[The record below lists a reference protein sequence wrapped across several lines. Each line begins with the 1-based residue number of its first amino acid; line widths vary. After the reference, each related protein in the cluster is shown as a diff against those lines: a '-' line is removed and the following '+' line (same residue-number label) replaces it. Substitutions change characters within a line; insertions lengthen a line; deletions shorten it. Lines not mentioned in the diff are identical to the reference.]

1 MVTQKEKGSMEIL
14 HVDQTV
20 PIKAVDVKLNPL
32 RRRHDELFAKAHRW
46 RGLLNPHVDLAGEE
60 SEYLEARIE
69 LPGAEIELSKL
80 KMEIGKLE
88 RERVRVR
95 QVEVEKTERALDSQE
110 EEILKDLDAA
120 FEKVEALNYKLLNV
134 EEARGRLGC
143 HPTIDF
149 KGWPEF
155 MPNSPNHTPRVHWWR
170 ESLRENGRLK

>member
-1 MVTQKEKGSMEIL
+1 MVKQKENVAELI
-14 HVDQTV
+14 HVDQSDAVKRVDSRLV
-20 PIKAVDVKLNPL
+20 PLHQRYNT
-32 RRRHDELFAKAHRW
+32 LFAKAHRW

-88 RERVRVR
+88 RERVRIR
-95 QVEVEKTERALDSQE
+95 QTEVERTELALDRE
-110 EEILKDLDAA
+110 EDEILQDLDAI
-120 FEKVEALNYKLLNV
+120 FEKVEVLNSKLVSV

-143 HPTIDF
+143 HPTNDY
-149 KGWPEF
+149 KSWHEF

-170 ESLRENGRLK
+170 ESLRQNGRLK

>member
-1 MVTQKEKGSMEIL
+1 MTQKGKQTMELL
-14 HVDQTV
+14 HVDQTA

-46 RGLLNPHVDLAGEE
+46 RGLLNPHVDLDGEE
-60 SEYLEARIE
+60 SEYLQAKIE

-95 QVEVEKTERALDSQE
+95 QIEVEKTERALDSQE

-120 FEKVEALNYKLLNV
+120 FEKVEMLNSKLLNV
-134 EEARGRLGC
+134 EEARGKLGC

-149 KGWPEF
+149 KGWHEF
-155 MPNSPNHTPRVHWWR
+155 MPNSPNCTPRVHWWR
-170 ESLRENGRLK
+170 ESLRQSGRLK

>member
-1 MVTQKEKGSMEIL
+1 MVTQKEKGSTEIL

-60 SEYLEARIE
+60 SEYLLAKIE

-95 QVEVEKTERALDSQE
+95 QVEVEKTERDLDAQE

-120 FEKVEALNYKLLNV
+120 FEKVEVLNSKLLNV
-134 EEARGRLGC
+134 EEARGELGSRPITDSKSW
-143 HPTIDF
+143 H
-149 KGWPEF
+149 EF
-155 MPNSPNHTPRVHWWR
+155 MPNSPNCTPRVHWWR

>member
-46 RGLLNPHVDLAGEE
+46 RGLLNPHVDLDGEE
-60 SEYLEARIE
+60 SEYLQAKIE

-88 RERVRVR
+88 RERGRIR
-95 QVEVEKTERALDSQE
+95 QTEMERTERALDSQE
-110 EEILKDLDAA
+110 EEILLDLDTA
-120 FEKVEALNYKLLNV
+120 FEKVERLNYKLFSV
-134 EEARGRLGC
+134 EEARGELGC
-143 HPTIDF
+143 RPITDSKSWH
-149 KGWPEF
+149 EF
-155 MPNSPNHTPRVHWWR
+155 MPNSPNCTPRVHWWR
-170 ESLRENGRLK
+170 ESLRQNGRLK

>member
-20 PIKAVDVKLNPL
+20 PIKAVDAKLIPL
-32 RRRHDELFAKAHRW
+32 RRRCDALSAKVRHW
-46 RGLLNPHVDLAGEE
+46 KGLLNPHVDLDGEE
-60 SEYLEARIE
+60 SEYLQAKIE

-95 QVEVEKTERALDSQE
+95 QAEVEKTEHALDSQE
-110 EEILKDLDAA
+110 EEILKDLDAI
-120 FEKVEALNYKLLNV
+120 FEKVEVLNSKLLNV
-134 EEARGRLGC
+134 EEARGELGC
-143 HPTIDF
+143 HPTIDY
-149 KGWPEF
+149 KGWHEF

-170 ESLRENGRLK
+170 ESLRQNGRLK